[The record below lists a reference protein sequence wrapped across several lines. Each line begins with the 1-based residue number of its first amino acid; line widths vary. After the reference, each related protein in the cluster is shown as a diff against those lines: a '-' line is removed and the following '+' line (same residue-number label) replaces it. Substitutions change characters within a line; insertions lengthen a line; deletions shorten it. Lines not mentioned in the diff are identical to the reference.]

1 MWHKGVKYMSHPTD
15 IGIFGGDQRQV
26 YMAFSFLQKGYRVY
40 TYRIAEPIDHE
51 NCISLHTL
59 KELFD
64 KCNLLIGP
72 IPLTRDLVSV
82 ASTSTSE
89 LSTSNLANLLTKDHF
104 LIGGMIPSSLT
115 GICTSKGIP
124 YYDLMKNEKITIL
137 NAIATAEGTI
147 MEAIQYSDQNLHGSK
162 CLVLGYGRCAK
173 VLAGKL
179 KAMDAKVT
187 VAARSEEALAY
198 AEAAGLEVISIY
210 NMRDYLHTYDFIF
223 NTIPALIL
231 DKSCLDLVKWNTT
244 IIDIASAPGGVDYEY
259 AMKKKLKAKL
269 CLGLP
274 GKVAPKT
281 SANILVD
288 EIIALMKERS
298 D

>member
-1 MWHKGVKYMSHPTD
+1 MSHPSD

-26 YMAFSFLQKGYRVY
+26 YMASAFLQKGYRVF
-40 TYRIAEPIDHE
+40 TYRIAEPIHHE
-51 NCISLHTL
+51 NCIPLHNL
-59 KELFD
+59 NELFD
-64 KCNLLIGP
+64 KCSLLIGP

-82 ASTSTSE
+82 ASTSASE
-89 LSTSNLANLLTKDHF
+89 LTASNLANLLTKEHF
-104 LIGGMIPSSLT
+104 LIGGMIPSALV
-115 GICTSKGIP
+115 GICTNKGVP

-147 MEAIQYSDQNLHGSK
+147 MEAIQSSNQNLHGSK

-179 KAMDAKVT
+179 KGMDAIIT

-198 AEAAGLEVISIY
+198 AHATGFQTIY
-210 NMRDYLHTYDFIF
+210 LSDMKPLLPSYDFIF
-223 NTIPALIL
+223 NTIPTLIL
-231 DKSCLDLVKWNTT
+231 DKSCLELVNRNVT

-259 AMKKKLKAKL
+259 AMQKKLKAKL

-281 SANILVD
+281 SADILVN
-288 EIIALMKERS
+288 EIITLIKERS

>member
-1 MWHKGVKYMSHPTD
+1 MSQPTD

-26 YMAFSFLQKGYRVY
+26 YMASEFLQNGYRVY
-40 TYRIAEPIDHE
+40 TYRIAEPIKHV
-51 NCISLHTL
+51 NCIQLNTL
-59 KELFD
+59 NELFD
-64 KCNLLIGP
+64 LCKIVIGP
-72 IPLTRDLVSV
+72 IPLTRDLVSI
-82 ASTSTSE
+82 ASANTLE
-89 LSTSNLANLLTKDHF
+89 LSTNNLAKLLKKEHY
-104 LIGGMIPSSLT
+104 LIGGMIPSSLV
-115 GICTSKGIP
+115 GVCSSKGIP

-147 MEAIQYSDQNLHGSK
+147 MEAIQTSDQNLHGSK

-173 VLAGKL
+173 VLALKL

-198 AEAAGLEVISIY
+198 AEAAGLQIIPLSEI
-210 NMRDYLHTYDFIF
+210 HTILPYCDFIF

-231 DKSCLDLVKWNTT
+231 DEECLDLVNWNVT

-259 AMKKKLKAKL
+259 AMQKNLRAKL

-274 GKVAPKT
+274 GKVAPRT
-281 SANILVD
+281 SAEILYK
-288 EIIALMKERS
+288 EIIGLMKERS

>member
-1 MWHKGVKYMSHPTD
+1 MSHKGVKYMSHSSD

-26 YMAFSFLQKGYRVY
+26 YMASEFLKKGYRVY

-64 KCNLLIGP
+64 KCKLLIGP

-82 ASTSTSE
+82 ASTNASE
-89 LSTSNLANLLTKDHF
+89 LTASNLANLLTKEHF
-104 LIGGMIPSSLT
+104 LIGGMIPQTLA
-115 GICTSKGIP
+115 GICTKNGIP

-147 MEAIQYSDQNLHGSK
+147 MEAIQYSDQNLHGSC

-198 AEAAGLEVISIY
+198 AQAAGLQTVLLP
-210 NMRDYLHTYDFIF
+210 NMKVCLQSCDFIF
-223 NTIPALIL
+223 NTIPAVVL
-231 DKSCLDLVKWNTT
+231 DKGCLDLVKPGVT

-259 AMKKKLKAKL
+259 AMQKKLKAKL

-281 SANILVD
+281 SAYILVD
-288 EIIALMKERS
+288 EIIDLMKERS

>member
-1 MWHKGVKYMSHPTD
+1 MSQGSD

-26 YMAFSFLQKGYRVY
+26 YMAKEFLKKGYRVF
-40 TYRIAEPIDHE
+40 TYRIAESVEHE
-51 NCISLHTL
+51 NCIALHSLN
-59 KELFD
+59 ELFE

-82 ASTSTSE
+82 ASTKASE
-89 LSTSNLANLLTKDHF
+89 LTTSNLANLITKDHF
-104 LIGGMIPSSLT
+104 LIGGIIPSALA
-115 GICTSKGIP
+115 GVCTNKGIP

-137 NAIATAEGTI
+137 NAIATAEGAI
-147 MEAIQYSDQNLHGSK
+147 MEAIQLSDQNLHRSN

-173 VLAGKL
+173 VLAAKL
-179 KAMDAKVT
+179 KGMDAKVT
-187 VAARSEEALAY
+187 IAARSEDARAY
-198 AEAAGLEVISIY
+198 AEAAGLQAIPLSDIKKSLSV
-210 NMRDYLHTYDFIF
+210 YDFIF

-231 DKSCLDLVKWNTT
+231 DQSCLDHANSNVA

-259 AMKKKLKAKL
+259 AMQKKLKAKL

-281 SANILVD
+281 SADILVK
-288 EIIALMKERS
+288 EIITLMKERS

>member
-1 MWHKGVKYMSHPTD
+1 MSQKPE

-26 YMAFSFLQKGYRVY
+26 YMALAFLNKGYRVY
-40 TYRIAEPIDHE
+40 TYRIAEPIEHE
-51 NCISLHTL
+51 NCIPLYSLN
-59 KELFD
+59 ELFNS
-64 KCNLLIGP
+64 CNMLIGP

-82 ASTSTSE
+82 ATTSASE
-89 LSTSNLANLLTKDHF
+89 LSIGNMSKLLTKEHF
-104 LIGGMIPSSLT
+104 LIGGMIPAALA
-115 GICTSKGIP
+115 GICLDQGIP

-162 CLVLGYGRCAK
+162 CLVLGYGHCAK
-173 VLAGKL
+173 ILASKL
-179 KAMDAKVT
+179 KALDANVT

-198 AEAAGLEVISIY
+198 ALAAGLQVV
-210 NMRDYLHTYDFIF
+210 YLADMKKLLPTYDFIF
-223 NTIPALIL
+223 NTIPSLIL
-231 DKSCLDLVKWNTT
+231 DQDCLNLVKQEVS

-259 AMKKKLKAKL
+259 AMQKNLKAKL

-274 GKVAPKT
+274 GKVAPKA
-281 SANILVD
+281 SADILVN

>member
-1 MWHKGVKYMSHPTD
+1 MSKESN

-26 YMAFSFLQKGYRVY
+26 YMASEFLQKGYRVY
-40 TYRIAEPIDHE
+40 TYRLAETILHE
-51 NCISLHTL
+51 NCIKLHTL
-59 KELFD
+59 NELFD

-89 LSTSNLANLLTKDHF
+89 LSVMSLSNLLTKDHF
-104 LIGGMIPSSLT
+104 LIGGMIPTSIA

-137 NAIATAEGTI
+137 NAIATAEGSI
-147 MEAIQYSDQNLHGSK
+147 MEAIQSSDRNLHGSN
-162 CLVLGYGRCAK
+162 CLILGYGRCAK
-173 VLAGKL
+173 VLAQKL
-179 KAMDAKVT
+179 KGLDTKVT
-187 VAARSEEALAY
+187 VAARSKEALAY
-198 AEAAGLEVISIY
+198 AEAAGLTIIPLSD
-210 NMRDYLHTYDFIF
+210 MKTLLSSFDFIF
-223 NTIPALIL
+223 NTIPSLIL
-231 DKSCLDLVKWNTT
+231 DKSSLDLVNSNVT

-259 AMKKKLKAKL
+259 AMQKKLRAKL

-281 SANILVD
+281 SADILVD
-288 EIIALMKERS
+288 EIIALLKERS